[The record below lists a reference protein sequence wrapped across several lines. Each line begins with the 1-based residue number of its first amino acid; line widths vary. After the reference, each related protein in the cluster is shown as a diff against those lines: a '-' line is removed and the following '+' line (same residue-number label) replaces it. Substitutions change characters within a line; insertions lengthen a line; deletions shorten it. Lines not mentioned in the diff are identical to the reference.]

1 MTYQIFLEMPNCSES
16 TSSNS
21 SIGIDKDL
29 DDERKDLEEESKELM
44 PIRFL
49 TYQEDKEP

>member
-1 MTYQIFLEMPNCSES
+1 MTYQIFLEMPICSES

-21 SIGIDKDL
+21 SIGIEKDL
-29 DDERKDLEEESKELM
+29 DEERKELEEENKELM
-44 PIRFL
+44 PLRFL